1 VNGLTAAEHCA
12 LDVGH
17 QLSKIRKIA
26 RLLGLELA
34 VVGE

>member
-1 VNGLTAAEHCA
+1 MQTFHHCA
-12 LDVGH
+12 LGVGH